1 MANYTPINNFTAK
14 DSLPP
19 GDPLKRAR
27 GADIQA
33 ELNAIA
39 AAIETKVSTDG
50 PQTVNNS
57 VTFTQVNI
65 DCGTY

>member
-14 DSLPP
+14 DSLPS
-19 GDPLKRAR
+19 GDPLKRAK

-39 AAIETKVSTDG
+39 AAIQTKMSTDAD
-50 PQTVNNS
+50 QTIDNS
-57 VTFTQVNI
+57 VTFTDVNI

>member
-14 DSLPP
+14 DALPP

-50 PQTVNNS
+50 PQTINNN